1 MFEVPAPSFMNKD
14 LPITAAPDVH
24 RCDDEAFR
32 EIYNQ
37 YYTRLCF
44 FASRLL
50 PGCSETDDIVQEVF
64 LKLWI
69 KWEDIYDP
77 KSIKAFLYISVKNS
91 CLNSHKHK
99 KVVRKYYKLNN
110 VEPEEDVIASHIVEA
125 EVLQL
130 VHRKLEKMPQGCRNV
145 MQLSYFQGM
154 KDKDI
159 AERLNVSINTVKTQ
173 KKRGLSL
180 LRIAFKLTSLFA
192 ALISVQSE

>member
-1 MFEVPAPSFMNKD
+1 MFEAPPHRFMNKI
-14 LPITAAPDVH
+14 LPITTAPGVH
-24 RCDDEAFR
+24 RGDEEAFR

-50 PGCSETDDIVQEVF
+50 PGCTETDDIVQEVF
-64 LKLWI
+64 LKLWV

-110 VEPEEDVIASHIVEA
+110 AEPEEDAIVAHIMEA

-130 VHRKLEKMPQGCRNV
+130 VHQKLEKMPEGCRNII
-145 MQLSYFQGM
+145 QLSYFQGM
-154 KDKDI
+154 KDRDI
-159 AERLNVSINTVKTQ
+159 AEHLNVSVNTVKTQ
-173 KKRGLSL
+173 KRRGLSL

-192 ALISVQSE
+192 ALVSVQCE